1 MREYRPRHWQVMC
14 PAVVVQHH
22 PQFQQAR
29 VLHTTAPLEAERLYR
44 QIMAACGEL
53 HLDAVSHLGMLLNAR
68 TPGMGLMYI
77 VQAFLQ
83 SRLLFP
89 NAFAEG
95 RDFLLYESPGN
106 AFILNAY
113 YAMGSELQK
122 GRKWA
127 DALGLFEFLVLI
139 NPADEYGAGKWI
151 ARLKELVAAES
162 GTPDKASAPIIRP

>member
-1 MREYRPRHWQVMC
+1 MIEHQPRYWRVVY
-14 PAVVVQHH
+14 PAVVLQSEAL
-22 PQFQQAR
+22 FQQGRA
-29 VLHTTAPLEAERLYR
+29 LHTTQPVEAEHIYR
-44 QIMAACGEL
+44 QIMVACGEL

-83 SRLLFP
+83 ARLLFP
-89 NAFAEG
+89 KSFEEG
-95 RDFLLYESPGN
+95 RDFLLYDSSGN
-106 AFILNAY
+106 SFILNAY
-113 YAMGSELQK
+113 YAMGFELQK

-151 ARLKELVAAES
+151 SRLKELVAAE
-162 GTPDKASAPIIRP
+162 GGAPDKASAPIIRA

>member
-1 MREYRPRHWQVMC
+1 MVYS
-14 PAVVVQHH
+14 AVVLQHQ
-22 PQFQQAR
+22 PLFEQAR
-29 VLHTTAPLEAERLYR
+29 KLYVTAPQEAERLYR

-68 TPGMGLMYI
+68 TPSMGLMYI

-89 NAFAEG
+89 KSFEEG
-95 RDFLLYESPGN
+95 RDFLLYESAGN
-106 AFILNAY
+106 AFVLNAY

-122 GRKWA
+122 GRKWV

-139 NPADEYGAGKWI
+139 NPADEYGAGKWL
-151 ARLKELVAAES
+151 ARLHELIAAS
-162 GTPDKASAPIIRP
+162 GDSSPEPASAPILRT